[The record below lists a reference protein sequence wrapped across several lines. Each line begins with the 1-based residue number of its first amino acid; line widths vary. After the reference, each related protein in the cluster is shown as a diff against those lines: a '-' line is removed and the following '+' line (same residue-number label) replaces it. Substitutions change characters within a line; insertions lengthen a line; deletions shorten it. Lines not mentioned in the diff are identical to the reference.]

1 MVDSPDAAI
10 VALCDSLIEI
20 EIEATALVAQR
31 LTIADERRTEA
42 QMTALERRR
51 ADVVAE
57 LMRRGPPRT
66 MTEIRAVARAS
77 LATHGNKNGEGA
89 VVPICCGHWLALT
102 VCECLADV

>member
-1 MVDSPDAAI
+1 VVDSPDAAI
-10 VALCDSLIEI
+10 IALCDSLIEI

-42 QMTALERRR
+42 QMIALERRR

-57 LMRRGPPRT
+57 LVRLGPPRT

-77 LATHGNKNGEGA
+77 LATHGNKNREGA
-89 VVPICCGHWLALT
+89 VVPSCCGHWLALT
-102 VCECLADV
+102 VCECLAEK

>member
-10 VALCDSLIEI
+10 IALCDSLIEI

-42 QMTALERRR
+42 QMIALERRR
-51 ADVVAE
+51 ADAVAE
-57 LMRRGPPRT
+57 LVRLGPPRT

-77 LATHGNKNGEGA
+77 LATHRNENREGA